1 MKTPKPLA
9 LAPAAHRLTGML
21 KYLRVLR
28 PADWIKNVFVFAAL
42 AFGDRVGEPQA
53 DKLAIL
59 AFIAFCLTASGGYI
73 LNDIVDRD
81 RDRRHPTKRNRP
93 IASGAIGIPA
103 ALGMFLLLL
112 CGAAILSTQ
121 TLPPAFC
128 YVLGIYFVLT
138 VSYSLYLKKRMIL
151 DVLMIAVLFVLRA
164 LGGGYAINVPVSHW
178 LLVCTFMLCMFL
190 GFGKR
195 RCEITMIANDDDI
208 RHHRPTLIRYTP
220 NLLTHLLSTSAGIA
234 IMTFLLYTLDKTT
247 SSPFGE
253 RKANLIYTLPL
264 VVYGVFRY
272 AMQSELGQVTGP
284 TEMLLRDRAL
294 LATIVLWV
302 LATAAILYLKVPGL

>member
-9 LAPAAHRLTGML
+9 LGPAAHRLTGML
-21 KYLRVLR
+21 NYLRVLR

-53 DKLAIL
+53 DKLATL

-103 ALGMFLLLL
+103 ALGMGLLLL
-112 CGAAILSTQ
+112 CGAAVLSTQ

-128 YVLGIYFVLT
+128 YVLATYFVLT

-195 RCEITMIANDDDI
+195 RCEITMIANDNDI
-208 RHHRPTLIRYTP
+208 RHHRPNLIRYTP

-247 SSPFGE
+247 TSPFGA

-302 LATAAILYLKVPGL
+302 LATGAILYLEVPGL

>member
-1 MKTPKPLA
+1 
-9 LAPAAHRLTGML
+9 ML
-21 KYLRVLR
+21 NYLRVLR
-28 PADWIKNVFVFAAL
+28 PADWVKNVFVFAAL

-103 ALGMFLLLL
+103 ALGMVLLLL
-112 CGAAILSTQ
+112 CGAAVLSTQ

-128 YVLGIYFVLT
+128 YVLGAYFVLT

-195 RCEITMIANDDDI
+195 RCEVTMIANDDDI
-208 RHHRPTLIRYTP
+208 RLHRPNLIRYTP

-247 SSPFGE
+247 TSPFGE